1 MSIFPLA
8 NDGAIWI
15 PMWILTEMNENISN
29 IVKWVSND
37 RKKNYCL
44 PLKDAR
50 ELTYSLETW

>member
-37 RKKNYCL
+37 RKKKL
-44 PLKDAR
+44 L
-50 ELTYSLETW
+50 LTPKGC